1 MTKSLSFASLLL
13 LVLFATTSFAA
24 DATGAWKGSSKEGPW
39 AFRLKSEAGTVTGN
53 TYSAE
58 GKELPIK
65 ISKADAQQQNGCDT
79 KPCRRRAKAGDQI
92 TKERGVAHRFPN
104 EKRAAILLFALL
116 FFWFLVFGLSRL
128 RGPRP
133 VV

>member
-1 MTKSLSFASLLL
+1 MKKSLSFASLLL

-24 DATGAWKGSSKEGPW
+24 DATGTWKGSSKEGPW

-65 ISKADAQQQNGCDT
+65 NGKLEGDNITFSFDSEWQGQPITLVAKGTMKADTMTLHVQLDSGYWETDVN
-79 KPCRRRAKAGDQI
+79 
-92 TKERGVAHRFPN
+92 
-104 EKRAAILLFALL
+104 
-116 FFWFLVFGLSRL
+116 LSRSAK
-128 RGPRP
+128 
-133 VV
+133 